1 MNKFFNIFRMES
13 MVNKEI
19 VKYSVRFSVF
29 SAMILLITSLV
40 SYAGDSVHKIKLGEL
55 NALIENNKGKV
66 VVVDLWA
73 TWCPPCRKEIPGFIN
88 LYNKHKKNGL
98 EIIGI
103 AFDENGPAVV
113 PQAVIKMGINY
124 PVYLGGGDIAQAHDL
139 QAYPTTIIYGKDGK
153 MANRHVGYVSEKEF
167 DDEIGILLKK

>member
-1 MNKFFNIFRMES
+1 MNKKIG
-13 MVNKEI
+13 
-19 VKYSVRFSVF
+19 KYAVWFPVF
-29 SAMILLITSLV
+29 SAMVLFITTV
-40 SYAGDSVHKIKLGEL
+40 ISYGGDSVSKIKLDEL

-88 LYNKHKKNGL
+88 LYNKHKSNGV

-103 AFDENGPAVV
+103 AFDENGLEVV
-113 PQAVIKMGINY
+113 PQAITKMGINY

-153 MANRHVGYVSEKEF
+153 IASRHVGYVSEKEF
-167 DDEIGILLKK
+167 DDEISILLKK